1 MKGTL
6 NCQTFAVHLRIVDV
20 LRNEISGQC
29 GTCKTVEKVCKKVVV
44 IKVLNINEGNDIAK
58 CSRKNVASSENTC
71 NCCYETRDRKCWK
84 A

>member
-1 MKGTL
+1 MQISVISHMKGTL

-44 IKVLNINEGNDIAK
+44 IKVVMLK
-58 CSRKNVASSENTC
+58 F
-71 NCCYETRDRKCWK
+71 
-84 A
+84 